1 MKSFEEI
8 KNIYEE
14 AKSEID
20 QTKEHPEK
28 FIVSLGLAYP
38 ENIEFLKNPEY
49 AIKLSASDWIVLA
62 IEPEI
67 LKKTVLRAKDLGFLE
82 AYQQN
87 PSFLKQDVDKVIKRI
102 GELEHLGIPYR
113 SEKGKYQSFL
123 FSERGYNYV
132 LQNSGKEVDKTP
144 SVIDAELK
152 ELADRVME
160 TFAMEDKKN
169 EIYENLA
176 KIEKQ
181 GLGIRE
187 SLIKAFEVYNDSGN
201 LDYLISSIDEILEA
215 NKEEVKGRVA

>member
-87 PSFLKQDVDKVIKRI
+87 PSFLKQDVDKVIKRM
-102 GELEHLGIPYR
+102 GELEHLGIPYK

-123 FSERGYNYV
+123 FSERGFTYV
-132 LQNSGKEVDKTP
+132 INEVEKKSNDLTP
-144 SVIDAELK
+144 RINDQELK
-152 ELADRVME
+152 ELADRVIE
-160 TFAMEDKKN
+160 TFAMENKKQ
-169 EIYENLA
+169 EIYKSLEIA
-176 KIEKQ
+176 EKE
-181 GLGIRE
+181 GLGLKE
-187 SLIKAFEVYNDSGN
+187 TLMKVFGTYSDN
-201 LDYLISSIDEILEA
+201 LDYLSSNIDEIIA
-215 NKEEVKGRVA
+215 NNNEIAKGRVA

>member
-49 AIKLSASDWIVLA
+49 AIKLSTSDWIVLA

-87 PSFLKQDVDKVIKRI
+87 PSFLKQDVDKVIKRM
-102 GELEHLGIPYR
+102 GELEHLGILYK

-123 FSERGYNYV
+123 FSERGFSYV
-132 LQNSGKEVDKTP
+132 LNEVEKKSNDLTFR
-144 SVIDAELK
+144 INDYELK
-152 ELADRVME
+152 ELADRVIE
-160 TFAMEDKKN
+160 TFAMENKKQ
-169 EIYENLA
+169 EIYKSLEIA
-176 KIEKQ
+176 EKE
-181 GLGIRE
+181 GLGLKE
-187 SLIKAFEVYNDSGN
+187 TLMKVFGTYSDN
-201 LDYLISSIDEILEA
+201 LDYLSSNIDEIIA
-215 NKEEVKGRVA
+215 NNNEMAKGRVA

>member
-87 PSFLKQDVDKVIKRI
+87 PSFLKQDVDKVIKRM
-102 GELEHLGIPYR
+102 GELEHLGIPYK

-123 FSERGYNYV
+123 FSERGFTYV
-132 LQNSGKEVDKTP
+132 INEVEKKSNDLT
-144 SVIDAELK
+144 SRINDYELK
-152 ELADRVME
+152 ELADRVIE
-160 TFAMEDKKN
+160 TFAMENKKQ
-169 EIYENLA
+169 EIYKNLELV
-176 KIEKQ
+176 EKE
-181 GLGIRE
+181 GLGLKE
-187 SLIKAFEVYNDSGN
+187 TLMKVFGTYSDN
-201 LDYLISSIDEILEA
+201 LDYLSSNIDEIIA
-215 NKEEVKGRVA
+215 NNNEIAKGRVA

>member
-8 KNIYEE
+8 KSVYEE
-14 AKSEID
+14 EKSGFDVE
-20 QTKEHPEK
+20 KEHPEK
-28 FIVSLGLAYP
+28 FIVSLELANL
-38 ENIEFLKNPEY
+38 ENRNLLKEY
-49 AIKLSASDWIVLA
+49 NINLKPSDWIVLS

-67 LKKTVLRAKDLGFLE
+67 LEKTILRARDLGFLE
-82 AYQQN
+82 AYQQT
-87 PSFLKQDVDKVIKRI
+87 PSFLKQDVDAVIKRI
-102 GELEHLGIPYR
+102 AELDHLGVPYK

>member
-1 MKSFEEI
+1 MKSFEEV

-14 AKSEID
+14 EKIGFDLE
-20 QTKEHPEK
+20 KEHPEK
-28 FIVSLGLAYP
+28 FLISLELAND
-38 ENIEFLKNPEY
+38 ENRAQLKEY
-49 AIKLSASDWIVLA
+49 GINLKPSDWIVLT

-67 LKKTVLRAKDLGFLE
+67 LKKAILRAKDLGFLE
-82 AYQQN
+82 AYIQT

-102 GELEHLGIPYR
+102 GELEHLGIPYK
-113 SEKGKYQSFL
+113 SEKGKYQSYL
-123 FSERGYNYV
+123 FSERGYDYV
-132 LQNSGKEVDKTP
+132 LQSSGKALDTTP
-144 SVIDAELK
+144 SVMDFELK

>member
-1 MKSFEEI
+1 MKSFEEV
-8 KNIYEE
+8 KSIYEE
-14 AKSEID
+14 EKVGFD
-20 QTKEHPEK
+20 VNKEHPEK
-28 FIVSLGLAYP
+28 FLLSLELA
-38 ENIEFLKNPEY
+38 NDGNKEFLKKYGIELKPSE
-49 AIKLSASDWIVLA
+49 WIVLT

-67 LKKTVLRAKDLGFLE
+67 LKKAVLRAKDLGFLE
-82 AYQQN
+82 AYVQS
-87 PSFLKQDVDKVIKRI
+87 PSFLKQNVDKVIKRI

-123 FSERGYNYV
+123 FSERGY
-132 LQNSGKEVDKTP
+132 
-144 SVIDAELK
+144 ELK

>member
-8 KNIYEE
+8 KNIYEA

-87 PSFLKQDVDKVIKRI
+87 PSFLKQDVDKVIKRM
-102 GELEHLGIPYR
+102 GELEHLGIPYK

-123 FSERGYNYV
+123 FSERGFTYV
-132 LQNSGKEVDKTP
+132 LNEVEKKSNDLTP
-144 SVIDAELK
+144 RINDYELK
-152 ELADRVME
+152 ELADRVIE
-160 TFAMEDKKN
+160 TFAMENKKQ
-169 EIYENLA
+169 EIYKNLELV
-176 KIEKQ
+176 EKE
-181 GLGIRE
+181 GLGLKE
-187 SLIKAFEVYNDSGN
+187 TLMKVFGTYSDN
-201 LDYLISSIDEILEA
+201 LDYLSSNIDEIIA
-215 NKEEVKGRVA
+215 NNNEIAKGRVA

>member
-87 PSFLKQDVDKVIKRI
+87 PSFLKQDVDKVIKRM
-102 GELEHLGIPYR
+102 GELEHLGIPYK

-123 FSERGYNYV
+123 FSERGFTYV
-132 LQNSGKEVDKTP
+132 INEVEKKSNDLTP
-144 SVIDAELK
+144 RINDHELK
-152 ELADRVME
+152 ELADRVIE
-160 TFAMEDKKN
+160 TFAMENKKQ
-169 EIYENLA
+169 EIYKSLEIA
-176 KIEKQ
+176 EKE
-181 GLGIRE
+181 GLGLKE
-187 SLIKAFEVYNDSGN
+187 TLMKVFGTYSDN
-201 LDYLISSIDEILEA
+201 LDYLSSNIDEIIA
-215 NKEEVKGRVA
+215 NNNELAKGRVA